1 MTVQQTPSAEY
12 IAAVKKAAL
21 AADLHPDHEKSLQSM
36 GTGLLRPAIP
46 DDHASAL
53 ISNGLARQSVG
64 GLMLT
69 DAGAFRVFGGGTE

>member
-1 MTVQQTPSAEY
+1 MTASNPPSAEY

-36 GTGLLRPAIP
+36 GVGLLRPAIP

-53 ISNGLARQSVG
+53 IANGLARRGVG

-69 DAGAFRVFGGGTE
+69 DAGTFRLFGGGK

>member
-1 MTVQQTPSAEY
+1 MNPTPPSAEH

-21 AADLHPDHEKSLQSM
+21 SVDLHPDHEKSLQAM

-53 ISNGLARQSVG
+53 IANGLARQSVG

-69 DAGAFRVFGGGTE
+69 DAGHFRVFGGSNG